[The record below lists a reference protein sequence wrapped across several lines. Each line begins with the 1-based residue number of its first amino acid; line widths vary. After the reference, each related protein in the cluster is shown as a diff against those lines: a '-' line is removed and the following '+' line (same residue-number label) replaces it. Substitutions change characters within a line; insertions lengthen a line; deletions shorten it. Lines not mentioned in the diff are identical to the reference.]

1 MNQQSKHTTNNQK
14 APYISPELRVYGT
27 ISELTHALTGPDDD
41 FDGGST
47 QNFQN
52 TLPPVK

>member
-1 MNQQSKHTTNNQK
+1 MKHQNEHTTNKPK

-41 FDGGST
+41 FGGGST
-47 QNFQN
+47 LNFSN
-52 TLPPVK
+52 TLPPVQ